1 MGLSEAAPRWV
12 HINQP
17 CHGGLRVIVS
27 KDFCICN
34 HGAISGQRG
43 DVLDYG
49 QFGKVPRVRPNA
61 VNLATKWKEDCRC
74 IEL

>member
-1 MGLSEAAPRWV
+1 M

-27 KDFCICN
+27 KDFFICN
-34 HGAISGQRG
+34 RSAIPGQRG

-49 QFGKVPRVRPNA
+49 QFGEVPRARPKA
-61 VNLATKWKEDCRC
+61 VNLATKWKEDCRG
-74 IEL
+74 IEP